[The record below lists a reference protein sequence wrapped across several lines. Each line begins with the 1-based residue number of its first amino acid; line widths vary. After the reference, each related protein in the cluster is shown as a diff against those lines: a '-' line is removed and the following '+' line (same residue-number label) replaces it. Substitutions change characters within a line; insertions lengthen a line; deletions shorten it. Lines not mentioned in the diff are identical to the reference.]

1 MCEVCLNFPY
11 FTCGKAALKTDVKRP
26 MMILPVCSQSA
37 SAVSG
42 LSKRKLWYNES
53 DCDSADSDTSKPLSF
68 SDEHDV
74 DSDDDNNAKND
85 LEEVQYDNT
94 KSEIWVLVFYEEL

>member
-1 MCEVCLNFPY
+1 
-11 FTCGKAALKTDVKRP
+11 
-26 MMILPVCSQSA
+26 MMIPPVCSQSV

-53 DCDSADSDTSKPLSF
+53 DCDSADSDTSEPSSF

-85 LEEVQYDNT
+85 LEEVQYDDI